1 MSRFFSDK
9 YLKLVPYTP
18 GEQPKLLNLTKLN
31 TNECPFPPSQKAL
44 AFAAEHTRPLNLYSD
59 IEGQDVRA
67 ALAELC
73 GIGPENLLLGNGSDE
88 ILNFAFMAF
97 CDEKK
102 PAAFPDISYGFY
114 PVFADLNRIP
124 YTQIPL
130 RPDFSIAPEDY
141 FDLHRTIFIANP
153 NAPTGLALTREQVRE
168 ILERNR
174 DSVVVIDEAYVDF
187 GGESCI
193 PLIGAFDNLL
203 VVQTFSKSRSMA
215 GARLGFAA
223 GNAALIADLNTIK
236 FSTNPYNVNSMT
248 QALGLGVLLDEEP
261 TRANCR
267 TIMEN
272 RARTVE
278 ALRALGFTVLP
289 SAANFIFARSDR
301 ISGAEVYRRLR
312 ERAVLIRHFDKETS
326 GKFWR
331 NCHEKRRNQPQ
342 DRRDGHLPAPES
354 GRRRRE
360 QHRHRRG
367 LSRPHAY
374 ALCPA
379 RAL

>member
-9 YLKLVPYTP
+9 YEKLVPYTP
-18 GEQPKLLNLTKLN
+18 GEQPKILNLTKLN

-67 ALAELC
+67 ALAELY

-97 CDEKK
+97 CDEKT

-141 FDLHRTIFIANP
+141 FDLHRTLFIANP

-193 PLIGAFDNLL
+193 PLIGAYDNLL

-248 QALGLGVLLDEEP
+248 LAVGLGVLLDEET

-272 RARTVE
+272 RAYTITE
-278 ALRALGFTVLP
+278 LQKLGFTVLP
-289 SAANFIFARSDR
+289 SAANFIFARSDK
-301 ISGAEVYRRLR
+301 ISGKELYTKLR
-312 ERAVLIRHFDKETS
+312 ERAVLIRHFDKERIKDWNRITI
-326 GKFWR
+326 GT
-331 NCHEKRRNQPQ
+331 
-342 DRRDGHLPAPES
+342 
-354 GRRRRE
+354 RE
-360 QHRHRRG
+360 QMDILLKNVREI
-367 LSRPHAY
+367 LEE
-374 ALCPA
+374 LK
-379 RAL
+379 